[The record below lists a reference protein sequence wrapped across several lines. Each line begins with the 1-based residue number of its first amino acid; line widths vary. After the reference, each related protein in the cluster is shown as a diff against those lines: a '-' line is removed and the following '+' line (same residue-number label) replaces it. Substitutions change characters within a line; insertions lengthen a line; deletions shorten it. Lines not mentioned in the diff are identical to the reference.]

1 MENVYGLIGEKLS
14 HSISPEI
21 HNSIFDKTDYKG
33 RYYIFEIK
41 KENIKSSIEGFKML
55 KIGGLNVTIPY
66 KTDVIESMDFI
77 SDEARE
83 IGAINTIKFKDGKC
97 YGYNTDYYGFSYMF
111 DKNSVTAK
119 GKSVYV
125 LGAGGATKAII
136 KYLIDNGASKIS
148 IVTRDVSKVLN
159 IKEFKELNIISYRD
173 IENIEAGDIIIN
185 STPCGMY
192 PSIDQCPVSEETI
205 KKFKVAMDIIYN
217 PAETMFLRIAKKWG
231 LVVENGLPML
241 IGQAV
246 YAQEI
251 FRDITIDKSII
262 DEICREFA
270 VKY

>member
-1 MENVYGLIGEKLS
+1 MNNVYGLIGEKLS

-21 HNSIFDKTDYKG
+21 HNSIFEKTDYKG
-33 RYYIFEIK
+33 KYYIFEIEK
-41 KENIKSSIEGFKML
+41 NNLKSSIDGFRLL

-66 KTDVIESMDFI
+66 KIDVIERMDCI

-111 DKNSVTAK
+111 DKNNIDVK
-119 GKSVYV
+119 GKSTYV

-136 KYLIDNGASKIS
+136 KYLRDKNASSIN
-148 IVTRDVSKVLN
+148 IVTRDVSKTKGNL
-159 IKEFKELNIISYRD
+159 EFKEYNVISYED
-173 IENIEAGDIIIN
+173 LEKIDAGDIIIN
-185 STPCGMY
+185 STPLGMY
-192 PSIDQCPVSEETI
+192 PNINNCPVSEDVI

-217 PAETMFLRIAKKWG
+217 PSETMFLKHGKKWG
-231 LVVENGLPML
+231 LICENGLPML